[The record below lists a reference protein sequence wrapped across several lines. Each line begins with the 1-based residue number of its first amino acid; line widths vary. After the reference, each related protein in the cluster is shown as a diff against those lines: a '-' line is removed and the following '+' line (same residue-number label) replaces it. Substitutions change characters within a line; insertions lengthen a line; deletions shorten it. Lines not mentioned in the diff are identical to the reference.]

1 MQKEKKIANR
11 NYVLD
16 LDIEK
21 IMMSL
26 NPETKDLPKDDRL
39 FFESKVRYL
48 IGKEIKLSN
57 IPPDKVSRYYRRV
70 QWVIKI
76 MRFPQLFSKDYIRF
90 QLVELLAKL
99 GLQLSIDGLAW
110 KYGFMGFQ
118 SKTEHY
124 TQELINVPTEEGT
137 V

>member
-1 MQKEKKIANR
+1 MIKRERQIDNKT
-11 NYVLD
+11 YMLD

-26 NPETKDLPKDDRL
+26 IPETKDLPPEDRQ

-57 IPPDKVSRYYRRV
+57 IPPDKLANYNRHIK
-70 QWVIKI
+70 WVIKI
-76 MRFPQLFSKDYIRF
+76 MRYPQLFSKDYIRY
-90 QLVELLAKL
+90 QIVELLAKL
-99 GLQLSIDGLAW
+99 GLPLSVDGLAW

-118 SKTEHY
+118 HKKEHI
-124 TQELINVPTEEGT
+124 TQELINVPTEE
-137 V
+137 

>member
-1 MQKEKKIANR
+1 MVQRERKIDNR
-11 NYVLD
+11 AYILD

-26 NPETKDLPKDDRL
+26 QPETKDLPEDDRR
-39 FFESKVRYL
+39 FFESKVKYL

-57 IPPDKVSRYYRRV
+57 IPEGKVAKYYRRI

-76 MRFPQLFSKDYIRF
+76 MRYPQLFSRDYIRY
-90 QLVELLAKL
+90 QIVELLAKL
-99 GLQLSIDGLAW
+99 GLQLSIEGLAW

-118 SKTEHY
+118 QKQEHY
-124 TQELINVPTEEGT
+124 KQELINVPMEEI
-137 V
+137 